1 MMAQKSSFSY
11 DVMRSRHD
19 DDGSDEEAR
28 ESFAKAFNV
37 DGPLREQAVYS
48 LSFVG
53 EDLEVDFAT
62 DNHFP
67 LLDER
72 MKRQLRNSYSTLQ
85 SPSEYNARLIKSR
98 LPPHLHLSS
107 LETLGGKVERT
118 LPSILEEDSEEASS
132 NYYAQPLPK
141 TINDITASKLDKD
154 ERAIVITDTKN
165 PYRITEVNT
174 AWEML
179 CGYKR
184 DECKGRSLGPL
195 LQGPET
201 DRAAVTALLTQLFSG
216 EEAGTILTNY
226 AKNGR
231 KFRNVVRVGPVVDE
245 MGKTVSF
252 VGVLRE
258 IRSDTD
264 VGGFKVN
271 RDSIQLP
278 FMS

>member
-1 MMAQKSSFSY
+1 MLSTHQPC
-11 DVMRSRHD
+11 DVCTELSCITLTNHLTL
-19 DDGSDEEAR
+19 SEIIQ
-28 ESFAKAFNV
+28 
-37 DGPLREQAVYS
+37 QAVYS